1 MSNRLQ
7 ATVSPLPAV
16 PIAVLHRSQQP
27 GRGIRLD
34 LTKVDDRGLLAAAD
48 RAAGGAASWPAR
60 RGHGANHIDDV
71 ERRRWHFHCHGN
83 GCSPREPGD
92 EPRRPPH
99 RHAVARA
106 HGRARHGQ
114 LSHWDAVRRYVIA
127 TALEPP
133 PFDPLVGSGEITIT
147 PAHRSPA
154 RRRGRGGLRSSGEG
168 GIVWVLRPDRYRT
181 CEIQRSKEIEGGR

>member
-60 RGHGANHIDDV
+60 RGHAPTTSMMWSDGVGTSTATAMAAVHGSPATNLVDLRIGTQPLALTV
-71 ERRRWHFHCHGN
+71 MLGTGSRAMRRDGN
-83 GCSPREPGD
+83 G
-92 EPRRPPH
+92 
-99 RHAVARA
+99 A
-106 HGRARHGQ
+106 
-114 LSHWDAVRRYVIA
+114 
-127 TALEPP
+127 
-133 PFDPLVGSGEITIT
+133 
-147 PAHRSPA
+147 
-154 RRRGRGGLRSSGEG
+154 
-168 GIVWVLRPDRYRT
+168 
-181 CEIQRSKEIEGGR
+181 